1 MLETVSDEMR
11 LKALLNIVRG
21 LIVNSQNAEIFR
33 LEEIM
38 KEKVLKASKGPEFVS
53 KGEMKEKI
61 KEEVKARYG
70 KIKGEKI
77 DKNKLKSNFIE
88 SRISS
93 NAPKKILKRPPVRRP
108 VQFKTRRVLT
118 IPKVSLPMHLSN
130 VKPVATGKILIDLG
144 KLNPFIQDPNVMTIE
159 TEGENQKV
167 YVSGSFGRKP
177 TNVVLTKS
185 EIYEVIKRF
194 SEKSKIPTNEGLF
207 KVAVGK
213 LLITATISDSV
224 GSRFIIE
231 KIKGIPP
238 APRPY

>member
-1 MLETVSDEMR
+1 MFETVSDEMR
-11 LKALLNIVRG
+11 LKALLDVVRS

-38 KEKVLKASKGPEFVS
+38 RDKVWKASKGPEFVS
-53 KGEMKEKI
+53 KGDMKEKI
-61 KEEVKARYG
+61 KEEVKARYE

-77 DKNKLKSNFIE
+77 DKDKLKSDFIE

-93 NAPKKILKRPPVRRP
+93 NAPKKVLKRPPLRRP

-118 IPKVSLPMHLSN
+118 IPKVYLPRHLSN
-130 VKPVATGKILIDLG
+130 VKPVATEKVSIDLG
-144 KLNPFIQDPNVMTIE
+144 KLNPFVQDPNVMAIE

-167 YVSGSFGRKP
+167 YVSGSFGKKP
-177 TNVVLTKS
+177 TNVALTKS
-185 EIYEVIKRF
+185 EIDEVIKRF

-213 LLITATISDSV
+213 LLLTATISDSV

-231 KIKGIPP
+231 KIRGG
-238 APRPY
+238 APSPQ